1 MKEDQATAV
10 IGGKVVSRLARAP
23 LEIRSAM
30 FGRLPPSISG
40 SSTLKEAPSSPI
52 TSSLSL
58 IHSIEPRYDYTLR
71 RLLVST
77 RSCGYCRSFPCKA
90 SDQERH
96 EYALHWDSGL
106 KVSSVAGFASLR
118 EPGFSKCTLR
128 VCAKTQRSVKAC

>member
-30 FGRLPPSISG
+30 FGRLPPSING

-77 RSCGYCRSFPCKA
+77 SCLR
-90 SDQERH
+90 
-96 EYALHWDSGL
+96 ALRML
-106 KVSSVAGFASLR
+106 RLLR
-118 EPGFSKCTLR
+118 EPSVSDPKIGVR
-128 VCAKTQRSVKAC
+128 AKRQRSAKLALVERRF